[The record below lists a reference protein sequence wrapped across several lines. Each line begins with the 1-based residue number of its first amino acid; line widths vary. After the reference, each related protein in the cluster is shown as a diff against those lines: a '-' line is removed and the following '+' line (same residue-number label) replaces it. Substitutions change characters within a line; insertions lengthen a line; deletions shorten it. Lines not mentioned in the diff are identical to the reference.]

1 MEGVINVFKN
11 LCDLDISHVCIG
23 DVLYIR
29 LPESTNTILVT
40 FVDTVSQE
48 CIRVKSRSNVKY
60 ELDVDDFNINFF
72 LNYDRALAAS
82 FN

>member
-1 MEGVINVFKN
+1 MEGVISAFKN
-11 LCDLDISHVCIG
+11 LCDLDINHVCIG

-29 LPESTNTILVT
+29 LPESTDTILVT
-40 FVDTVSQE
+40 FVDAVNKE
-48 CIRVKSRSNVKY
+48 CTRVKSKSNVKY

-72 LNYDRALAAS
+72 FNYDRALAAS